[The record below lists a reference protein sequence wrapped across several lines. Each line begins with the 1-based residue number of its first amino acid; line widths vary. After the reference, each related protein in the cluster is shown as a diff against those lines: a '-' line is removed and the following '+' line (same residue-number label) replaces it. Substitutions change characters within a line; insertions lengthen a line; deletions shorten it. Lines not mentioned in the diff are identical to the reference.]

1 MNTQAEL
8 DLAEEGY
15 HAYGK
20 TTLFLNYRGDP
31 MPIFTDLPPKIQ
43 EAWCAFAVR
52 VKTGGTVQEG
62 YQAYGDT
69 TGWVNFQGKPMPKFN
84 EPPMTDKIVEAWNAA
99 ARQISMPEQE
109 KALEGQE
116 QRSCP
121 CLHTT
126 PCDPRCTCINSL
138 SSSGCLR
145 CCSYGSPEQQRSAAQ
160 AIAFA
165 IDSYRGKMG

>member
-20 TTLFLNYRGDP
+20 TTLFLNYQGNP

-43 EAWCAFAVR
+43 EAWCSFATR
-52 VKTGGTVQEG
+52 VKAGGTAQDG

-69 TGWVNFQGKPMPKFN
+69 TGWVNFQGKPMPTFDRL
-84 EPPMTDKIVEAWNAA
+84 PMTIVEAWNAA
-99 ARQISMPEQE
+99 AKQISMPDLE
-109 KALEGQE
+109 KALEGQDK

-126 PCDPRCTCINSL
+126 PCDQRCTCINPF

-145 CCSYGSPEQQRSAAQ
+145 CCSYGSPEQQRAAAQ
-160 AIAFA
+160 TIAFA